1 MKKQLLK
8 KLSAFIVTAMLFS
21 ASANAQIVYTDVN
34 PDTTFNSPSG
44 SYLLDV
50 NNDGITDNW
59 IRTRNFIARCSSRGT
74 GTYSLVNVSTYNNSG
89 ISNCGV
95 VSNASGDQIIPL
107 NFSDLISSAQ
117 PFTNYSLDL
126 RRILSGST
134 CNSASGNWPNLS
146 EKYLGLKFTFGVNTY
161 YGWVRMQI
169 DVTSSSA
176 SCTIKDYA
184 YNSIPNQPIRAGET
198 SCAIPTVTIAKS
210 GSLSFCAGD
219 SVILTANGTGYQ
231 YQWKRNGVNINGANL
246 KTYVAKSADTYKCKV
261 TNSCG
266 SIISSAK
273 KVTVTCRPSNKVVAE
288 QVESPYELKIAP
300 NPISSST
307 TVSFSINHAEKVS
320 IKVVDINGR
329 LITTL
334 ANHLFKEGVHS
345 IVWKAEN
352 VRSGIYLLQIRTA
365 EYSRTE
371 KLIVTK

>member
-8 KLSAFIVTAMLFS
+8 KLSAFIVTAILFS
-21 ASANAQIVYTDVN
+21 TSANAQIVYTDVN
-34 PDTTFNSPSG
+34 PDTVISAVILPSTIN
-44 SYLLDV
+44 YNIDL
-50 NNDGITDNW
+50 NNDGINDYN
-59 IRTRNFIARCSSRGT
+59 ISCVRNRFACGTFGSRGST
-74 GTYSLVNVSTYNNSG
+74 NYVFVSALNTNAVVVDTSKTYPLAMNFNDNIYSG
-89 ISNCGV
+89 
-95 VSNASGDQIIPL
+95 L
-107 NFSDLISSAQ
+107 NFS
-117 PFTNYSLDL
+117 
-126 RRILSGST
+126 
-134 CNSASGNWPNLS
+134 ASGYLRYVRGAFNCGNTVLGFWS
-146 EKYLGLKFTFGVNTY
+146 TSVDHYLGLKLIVGANTY
-161 YGWVRMQI
+161 YGWVRLQ
-169 DVTSSSA
+169 VSVSGNA

-198 SCAIPTVTIAKS
+198 SCTTATAKLAAS

-231 YQWKRNGVNINGANL
+231 YQWKRNNVNITGANL
-246 KTYVAKSADTYKCKV
+246 KTYVAKRAGTYKCEV

-266 SIISSAK
+266 STISLGR
-273 KVTVTCRPSNKVVAE
+273 KVTVTCRPSNKVMAE

-320 IKVVDINGR
+320 IKVVDLNGR